1 MPRKSDI
8 TKVAA
13 VLQQEHESAEDAA
26 VAVIEALDKARR
38 ERMTFGVAVQGLP
51 VATLYY
57 GFESRQEGVNWC
69 KRVGIDVSGLSVGVI
84 PVYDKDAVFSRHLMM
99 TEELKKRMEPPAPTP
114 GRRRRAA

>member
-8 TKVAA
+8 TAVAKV
-13 VLQQEHESAEDAA
+13 LEQEHESAEDAA
-26 VAVIEALDKARR
+26 AAVIEALDKARR

-69 KRVGIDVSGLSVGVI
+69 KRVGLSVSELSVGIV
-84 PVYDKDAVFSRHLMM
+84 PVYSKDRPLDRHLQM
-99 TEELKKRMEPPAPTP
+99 TEEMRKKQQPDPPTP
-114 GRRRRAA
+114 GRRKRAA